1 MGRGASGLR
10 TPVGVT
16 LGLGAFGCSA
26 RRGPRYVL
34 GADRAGAGL
43 FLGDHNPDLEAS
55 RDAIDLQTV
64 QAGPSLAIGGGD
76 LGAQPVDEH
85 AARTVL
91 GEMKADRRTGHRL
104 ARSVRYFYGKRAGV
118 PG

>member
-34 GADRAGAGL
+34 GADRAGASL
-43 FLGDHNPDLEAS
+43 FLGDHNPDLEPS
-55 RDAIDLQTV
+55 RDALDLQTV
-64 QAGPSLAIGGGD
+64 QPVPALATGGGD
-76 LGAQPVDEH
+76 LGAHPVGDH
-85 AARTVL
+85 APRTVPGAL
-91 GEMKADRRTGHRL
+91 KADRRT
-104 ARSVRYFYGKRAGV
+104 A
-118 PG
+118 